1 MLVWYYMAYPILREF
16 VLNSRHP
23 GPRREKWGWELR
35 PLRHFGEIR
44 GLPGLAA
51 DEFREANFC
60 RQVAD
65 MRAIRPEL
73 EVHFRSKSKNMALS
87 GPRHPSGSQGHPF
100 FGDGFSPK
108 GAYIQGPGLK

>member
-1 MLVWYYMAYPILREF
+1 MREL
-16 VLNSRHP
+16 VLNSRHA

-44 GLPGLAA
+44 GLPRVAA

-73 EVHFRSKSKNMALS
+73 EVHFGSKSKTMVLS
-87 GPRHPSGSQGHPF
+87 GPYILILLIIPYYTTTVLSRN
-100 FGDGFSPK
+100 SPRTE
-108 GAYIQGPGLK
+108 ISDF